1 MIEIAVTELGVTVT
15 IIGMLLPALL
25 PQQLFGHAFAFE
37 FLAYLGEIRF
47 GETPLAGTGLGWE

>member
-1 MIEIAVTELGVTVT
+1 
-15 IIGMLLPALL
+15 MLLPALL